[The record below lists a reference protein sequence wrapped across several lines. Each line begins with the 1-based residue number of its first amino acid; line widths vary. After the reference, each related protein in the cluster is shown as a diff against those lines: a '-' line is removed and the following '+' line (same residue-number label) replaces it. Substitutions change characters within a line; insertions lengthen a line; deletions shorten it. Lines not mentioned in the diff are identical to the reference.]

1 MGEPI
6 PSHFCVV
13 ELESHVVMLLA
24 WPASAKTL
32 QFVFYK
38 LLLLG
43 VFQYKNSEM
52 IVAKLEPEERI
63 RKEKE

>member
-1 MGEPI
+1 M
-6 PSHFCVV
+6 
-13 ELESHVVMLLA
+13 MLLA